1 MGETGFVSN
10 NVFLNYYSFGSLLL
24 FLTSMLVSGVFLF
37 IDRKVSSTKHLAIGI
52 FFLGIFQF
60 GYVIATFLY
69 HPFAAYHRWITVGFI
84 LPAILHIGQF
94 IARYPKNDF
103 PKFNQITTIVLW
115 LIALFSIGYFCFSTW
130 NASVKYYFTAHRW
143 DFNAENINNKI
154 ANIVFSYMFINFFA
168 IPIWRMTHLSG
179 KTRWIVFAF
188 TVSFLI
194 GGTLPVI
201 ANFLGNDG
209 YLERSIYF
217 TSIVLLFMTAFFII
231 LILYLNFSVEKTS
244 FMLEIVGITF
254 VTVLIVMQILIYIS
268 NQDKEFEYDT
278 LSRIRVEK
286 ALEGESVKGGISYIF
301 KWNHVENSFDKE
313 RYNPKIHPDQ
323 EQIEIDFKNTLL
335 YEEMF
340 NLSENGFRESLLE
353 LMDHSHEN
361 FGGYKYFIINF
372 LDEHPNLE
380 DKNLKLELSK
390 ELSGLNLHVIAAS
403 NKLDNIFAEDFCTE
417 GKDYLE
423 NSKKLKMFRVFLEYH
438 WDFCKSDGRD
448 IRPTIFKKKVLNY
461 FRPFVPSFTRYY
473 RGKNVGD
480 HNFHYIGFVN
490 YDRERNNVS
499 EIGFSYRAYREFIH
513 PTALKQI
520 IVLGVVVVMIVFLF
534 PLFFRTSLFSPL
546 KDLLSGVERVNGG
559 NFEVQVPIR
568 IKDEIGFL
576 ANSFNNMV
584 SSIRDAR
591 KELQDYADHL
601 ATKVRLRTEEL
612 SEKIE
617 ELQNLKIQQDGDYF
631 LTSLLAKPL
640 NYNANKSTRI
650 STQFLLRQK
659 KQFEFKGKRAD
670 LGGDI
675 CITGNLRLGTPS
687 DYKRYVFAMNGDA
700 MGKSMQGAGGALV
713 IGVMVNSILARSAAD
728 DRILDTSPEQWL
740 MEMYEELNSVFKSF
754 DGSMVVSASFF
765 LIEENSGKTYYFNA
779 EHPFTV
785 LYRGGRAVFL
795 ESSLM
800 LRKIGL
806 ESEYAF
812 QVFTTTL
819 REGDV
824 LIIGSD
830 GKDDLDLTPDKDT
843 RSINEDET
851 LFLKIVEAGK
861 GNIEQIEQLICK
873 KGEIIDDLSLLRIE
887 YGVPQLNSEKN
898 CLKTD
903 KTKSPSLNL
912 NEGVS
917 DWNASY
923 SHARQLYRN
932 GNVKEAIHELMDL
945 YSKMP
950 EDSKV
955 IKLLGLLSFKDKD
968 YVTAVEILGK
978 YLELNSELSEYWYYF
993 SIANKKLGRFSE
1005 AISASEKVAI
1015 KQPDNINNLVNLSD
1029 LYRLQREYVRAKEIA
1044 IKILNV
1050 DPQNENAKKILKE
1063 IENKI

>member
-1 MGETGFVSN
+1 MDESGFVSN

-24 FLTSMLVSGVFLF
+24 FLTSMLISGVFLF
-37 IDRKVSSTKHLAIGI
+37 IDQKVSSTKHLAIGT

-60 GYVIATFLY
+60 GYVISTFLY

-94 IARYPKNDF
+94 IARYPENDF
-103 PKFNQITTIVLW
+103 PKFNRITTIVLW
-115 LIALFSIGYFCFSTW
+115 SIALFSIGYFCFSTW

-143 DFNAENINNKI
+143 DFNAEDVNSKI
-154 ANIVFSYMFINFFA
+154 AIIVFSYMFINFLA
-168 IPIWRMTHLSG
+168 IPIWRMIHLRG
-179 KTRWIVFAF
+179 KTRWVVFTF
-188 TVSFLI
+188 MMSFLI
-194 GGTLPVI
+194 GGTALVI
-201 ANFLGNDG
+201 ANLLGNDG

-217 TSIVLLFMTAFFII
+217 TSIVFLFMIAFFII

-268 NQDKEFEYDT
+268 NEDKEFEYDT

-286 ALEGESVKGGISYIF
+286 ALEGESVKGGISYVF
-301 KWNHVENSFDKE
+301 KWNNVENSFDKE
-313 RYNPKIHPDQ
+313 RYDPKVHPDQ

-361 FGGYKYFIINF
+361 FGGYKYFIVNF
-372 LDEHPNLE
+372 LAEHPNLE

-390 ELSGLNLHVIAAS
+390 ELSRLNLHVITAS
-403 NKLDNIFAEDFCTE
+403 NKLDNIFVEDFCTK
-417 GKDYLE
+417 GKNFLE
-423 NSKKLKMFRVFLEYH
+423 NYKILKMFQIFLEYH
-438 WDFCKSDGRD
+438 WSFCKSDGEY
-448 IRPTIFKKKVLNY
+448 ISPTAFKEKILNY

-473 RGKNVGD
+473 RGKSVGD
-480 HNFHYIGFVN
+480 YNFHYIGFIK
-490 YDRERNNVS
+490 YDRERNDIS
-499 EIGFSYRAYREFIH
+499 EVGFSYRAYREFVH

-520 IVLGVVVVMIVFLF
+520 IVLSAVIVTIVFLF
-534 PLFFRTSLFSPL
+534 PFFFRASLFSPL
-546 KDLLSGVERVNGG
+546 KDLLSGVEAVNGG
-559 NFEVQVPIR
+559 NLEVQVPIR
-568 IKDEIGFL
+568 TKDEIGFL
-576 ANSFNNMV
+576 ASSFNNMV
-584 SSIRDAR
+584 FSICNAR
-591 KELQDYADHL
+591 KELRDYANYL
-601 ATKVRLRTEEL
+601 AAKVRFRTEEL

-659 KQFEFKGKRAD
+659 KQFEFKGKQAD

-675 CITGNLRLGTPS
+675 CITGNLRLGTSS

-713 IGVMVNSILARSAAD
+713 IGVIVNSILTRSAAD
-728 DRILDTSPEQWL
+728 DRILDISPEQWL
-740 MEMYEELNSVFKSF
+740 TEMYEELNSVFKSF

-785 LYRGGRAVFL
+785 LYRGERAIFL
-795 ESSLM
+795 ESSLT

-824 LIIGSD
+824 LIVGSD
-830 GKDDLDLTPDKDT
+830 GKDDLNLTPNKDV

-861 GNIEQIEQLICK
+861 GDIEQIEQLICK

-887 YGVPQLNSEKN
+887 YGVPQLNPEKN
-898 CLKTD
+898 CLGTE
-903 KTKSPSLNL
+903 S
-912 NEGVS
+912 EGIS
-917 DWNASY
+917 DWNISY

-932 GNVKEAIHELMDL
+932 GNVKEAIDKLMDL
-945 YSKMP
+945 YSKTP

-968 YVTAVEILGK
+968 YVTAVETLGK

-1015 KQPDNINNLVNLSD
+1015 KQPNNINNLVNLSD

-1044 IKILNV
+1044 IKILDL

>member
-1 MGETGFVSN
+1 
-10 NVFLNYYSFGSLLL
+10 
-24 FLTSMLVSGVFLF
+24 
-37 IDRKVSSTKHLAIGI
+37 
-52 FFLGIFQF
+52 
-60 GYVIATFLY
+60 
-69 HPFAAYHRWITVGFI
+69 
-84 LPAILHIGQF
+84 
-94 IARYPKNDF
+94 
-103 PKFNQITTIVLW
+103 
-115 LIALFSIGYFCFSTW
+115 
-130 NASVKYYFTAHRW
+130 
-143 DFNAENINNKI
+143 
-154 ANIVFSYMFINFFA
+154 
-168 IPIWRMTHLSG
+168 
-179 KTRWIVFAF
+179 
-188 TVSFLI
+188 
-194 GGTLPVI
+194 
-201 ANFLGNDG
+201 
-209 YLERSIYF
+209 
-217 TSIVLLFMTAFFII
+217 
-231 LILYLNFSVEKTS
+231 
-244 FMLEIVGITF
+244 
-254 VTVLIVMQILIYIS
+254 
-268 NQDKEFEYDT
+268 
-278 LSRIRVEK
+278 
-286 ALEGESVKGGISYIF
+286 
-301 KWNHVENSFDKE
+301 
-313 RYNPKIHPDQ
+313 
-323 EQIEIDFKNTLL
+323 
-335 YEEMF
+335 
-340 NLSENGFRESLLE
+340 
-353 LMDHSHEN
+353 
-361 FGGYKYFIINF
+361 
-372 LDEHPNLE
+372 
-380 DKNLKLELSK
+380 
-390 ELSGLNLHVIAAS
+390 
-403 NKLDNIFAEDFCTE
+403 
-417 GKDYLE
+417 
-423 NSKKLKMFRVFLEYH
+423 
-438 WDFCKSDGRD
+438 
-448 IRPTIFKKKVLNY
+448 
-461 FRPFVPSFTRYY
+461 
-473 RGKNVGD
+473 
-480 HNFHYIGFVN
+480 
-490 YDRERNNVS
+490 
-499 EIGFSYRAYREFIH
+499 
-513 PTALKQI
+513 
-520 IVLGVVVVMIVFLF
+520 
-534 PLFFRTSLFSPL
+534 
-546 KDLLSGVERVNGG
+546 
-559 NFEVQVPIR
+559 
-568 IKDEIGFL
+568 
-576 ANSFNNMV
+576 
-584 SSIRDAR
+584 
-591 KELQDYADHL
+591 
-601 ATKVRLRTEEL
+601 
-612 SEKIE
+612 
-617 ELQNLKIQQDGDYF
+617 
-631 LTSLLAKPL
+631 
-640 NYNANKSTRI
+640 
-650 STQFLLRQK
+650 
-659 KQFEFKGKRAD
+659 
-670 LGGDI
+670 
-675 CITGNLRLGTPS
+675 
-687 DYKRYVFAMNGDA
+687 

-812 QVFTTTL
+812 EVFTTTL

-861 GNIEQIEQLICK
+861 GDIEQIEQLICK

-1050 DPQNENAKKILKE
+1050 DPQNENAKKILKQ